1 MLKINKIIPE
11 TVNVYDPQDNLLG
24 TVNEYEFLDLRA
36 QIKEK
41 QLDGYYVIHNGEK
54 VAINKNGQI
63 IDWPYGLFTTMG
75 NLYTKL
81 FFKP

>member
-1 MLKINKIIPE
+1 MLKINKITAE

-24 TVNEYEFLDLRA
+24 AVNEYEFLDLRA

-41 QLDGYYVIHNGEK
+41 QLDGYYVIHKGEK

-63 IDWPYGLFTTMG
+63 ADWPYDLFATMG
-75 NLYTKL
+75 SLYAKL
-81 FFKP
+81 FKP